1 MRISGC
7 VWALCFVLILRA
19 SAQDAAPAPAYL
31 LRLERLRGLDDAC
44 ILVRSDG
51 PYHLEKDA
59 GDKVDVYEGD
69 LTAET
74 LQQLERW
81 VSADELFLLT
91 PEKIVAPIFSQGKD
105 ELVLAVNRPGY
116 WQNLTFPAPQT
127 WQPYQ
132 KSVAPLSQWFDEMLN
147 AKHRQKRREEEAR
160 NNCVPPREIKLVK
173 RPAAP
178 KKIAIPDF
186 VFVLRDMQVQKD
198 SGTKACSIVYPDGR
212 YHREVKTQKMNSTTV
227 TTAVYEGRED
237 GDDLRDLKSILGSPD
252 LVAPRAQ
259 TLPSGGMMMEGEI
272 VTLIL
277 PENHKLRTIL
287 FWKYV
292 PAGLMG
298 TRRFDESG
306 MKELNPLAEWV
317 KAKIDAPGDAAVANG
332 TLNDCVPVPPPEL
345 RDH

>member
-1 MRISGC
+1 VKISCC
-7 VWALCFVLILRA
+7 VWAFCVAAILRA
-19 SAQDAAPAPAYL
+19 AAQDAPPPSPAYL

-51 PYHLEKDA
+51 PYHLEKAA
-59 GDKVDVYEGD
+59 GDNVDVYEGD
-69 LTAET
+69 LPADT

-81 VSADELFLLT
+81 VSTDELFQLT
-91 PEKIVAPIFSQGKD
+91 QDKIVAPIFSQGKD

-116 WQNLTFPAPQT
+116 WQNLTFPAPPT

-132 KSVAPLSQWFDEMLN
+132 KSVAPLSQWFDEALN

-160 NNCVPPREIKLVK
+160 NNCIPPREIKLAT

-178 KKIAIPDF
+178 KGIAIPDF
-186 VFVLRDMQVQKD
+186 VFVIRDMQVQND
-198 SGTKACSIVYPDGR
+198 AGTKTCSIVYPDGR
-212 YHREVKTQKMNSTTV
+212 YHREVKAQKMDSNNV
-227 TTAVYEGRED
+227 TTAVYEGHEAP
-237 GDDLRDLKSILGSPD
+237 DDLRDLKSILATPD
-252 LVAPRAQ
+252 LLAPRGQ

-277 PENHKLRTIL
+277 PENRKLRTIL

-298 TRRFDESG
+298 ARRFDESG
-306 MKELNPLAEWV
+306 MKELDPLAQWV
-317 KAKIDAPGDAAVANG
+317 KAKIDARSDAPVANG
-332 TLNDCVPVPPPEL
+332 SLNDCVPVRPPE
-345 RDH
+345 